1 VHAHCA
7 ECNSADFGECTLLE
21 CETTW
26 IDVNGDKQ
34 DGCECNSQQMETVAH
49 GNCTA
54 CDSRDV
60 YKVPGGSGPC
70 TEVTCDD
77 EHANGDQDAS
87 NGCEAVRE
95 LHEIRHSVKLRN
107 LSPVAFNVDPDVVKS
122 FVETVSIVLG
132 VRADQVRHVRACGVG
147 RSTPALCPPL
157 DSDGYADNAERVG
170 GGGARRRRRLADDD
184 CVVLYIV
191 RAESAEETIL
201 VENNMKTKK
210 QDWTPE
216 FRTQLQSNSV
226 NASEFRMR
234 VEAEPSDTV
243 ELVRI
248 EELMLTLPPG
258 SFDY

>member
-1 VHAHCA
+1 
-7 ECNSADFGECTLLE
+7 
-21 CETTW
+21 
-26 IDVNGDKQ
+26 
-34 DGCECNSQQMETVAH
+34 
-49 GNCTA
+49 
-54 CDSRDV
+54 
-60 YKVPGGSGPC
+60 
-70 TEVTCDD
+70 VTCDD
-77 EHANGDQDAS
+77 EHADGDHDAS

-95 LHEIRHSVKLRN
+95 LHEIRHSVKLHN
-107 LSPVAFNVDPDVVKS
+107 LSPEAFNDDPDVVKS

-248 EELMLTLPPG
+248 DVNVAPW
-258 SFDY
+258 FI